1 MTSGSSFK
9 SNERCEAETGV
20 IKKSIRVLISAGT
33 CTLRSWPLG
42 ASHLG
47 DRRLRSQLGLLG
59 WPTGRLLR
67 FGAKAYAVRKSW
79 QARYM
84 PHGKRSGKGYCVC
97 STSTGRCFFP
107 TDDIIIPETLQ
118 PGVEDQVLYL
128 PGRDAEAAIHK
139 RRNNQQFRCFSS
151 RGGPRSSPGTLK
163 CLNHGTT

>member
-1 MTSGSSFK
+1 MAFGCIASGRSSLAQSAWFAWLA
-9 SNERCEAETGV
+9 NGTFVEIWC
-20 IKKSIRVLISAGT
+20 KSICRAEVMAGKVYAPWKEVREGVL
-33 CTLRSWPLG
+33 C
-42 ASHLG
+42 
-47 DRRLRSQLGLLG
+47 LLHIN
-59 WPTGRLLR
+59 WAM
-67 FGAKAYAVRKSW
+67 F
-79 QARYM
+79 
-84 PHGKRSGKGYCVC
+84 
-97 STSTGRCFFP
+97 FFP

>member
-1 MTSGSSFK
+1 M
-9 SNERCEAETGV
+9 ERGQG
-20 IKKSIRVLISAGT
+20 RGT
-33 CTLRSWPLG
+33 VFAP
-42 ASHLG
+42 HQLG
-47 DRRLRSQLGLLG
+47 D
-59 WPTGRLLR
+59 
-67 FGAKAYAVRKSW
+67 V
-79 QARYM
+79 
-84 PHGKRSGKGYCVC
+84 
-97 STSTGRCFFP
+97 FFP